1 MYDPKTIAA
10 YFIRRNDPHNSHR
23 GLYHMGNLKLQ
34 KLLYF
39 AQGLYAMEYNKELM
53 NTTFQHS
60 KYVVSEPITYQ
71 LYKSYNYADMTQD
84 CIIDS
89 GEVISDADLE
99 FLDKTWSALRQFH
112 GKHLE
117 YVLRNLVPYH
127 VIHSKIRERF
137 IQRFNPNRKD

>member
-10 YFIRRNDPHNSHR
+10 YFIRQNDP

-39 AQGLYAMEYNKELM
+39 TQGLYAMEYDKILM
-53 NTTFQHS
+53 NTTFERS
-60 KYVVSEPITYQ
+60 MYVVSEPITYQ
-71 LYKSYNYADMTQD
+71 LYKGYNYIDMTQD
-84 CIIDS
+84 CIVDS
-89 GEVISDADLE
+89 GETISDADLE
-99 FLDKTWSALRQFH
+99 FLDTTWIALRQFD

-127 VIHSKIRERF
+127 IIHSKIRERF
-137 IQRFNPNRKD
+137 IARFKPNRKE